1 MQKNDLRAH
10 YSVDTMS
17 HLIYVI
23 RVTGRQLK
31 ELREQLDWTQERL
44 AKELDV
50 DRRTVIRWEKEEVKI
65 AKPEEMALKSIKKR
79 WT

>member
-1 MQKNDLRAH
+1 MQKKDSQGH

-17 HLIYVI
+17 HLIYEI
-23 RVTGRQLK
+23 TVTGKQLK